1 MPNNSSQVDTVNP
14 SVQSE
19 ALKNNQFNI
28 NEVQARSGLLI
39 GDAPCATSPV
49 ISVPHRLNAP
59 ISRAL

>member
-28 NEVQARSGLLI
+28 NEVQARSGY
-39 GDAPCATSPV
+39 
-49 ISVPHRLNAP
+49 
-59 ISRAL
+59 